1 MLRTLI
7 ASLTLMLLAA
17 CAATTQNAPGG
28 EAEVRYGRIS
38 TIENVMLDADKKL
51 GIGAVVGAVAG
62 GLLGNQIGGGTGK
75 TVATV
80 AGAVAG
86 GYAGSAV
93 QSKTEKKAGQQVTVR
108 LDNGATVGITQPAD
122 PGLKVGDRV
131 RIDGSG
137 EDARVVRF

>member
-17 CAATTQNAPGG
+17 CAATQNAPV
-28 EAEVRYGRIS
+28 ETEVRYGRI
-38 TIENVMLDADKKL
+38 TQIESVTLDGDKKL

-93 QSKTEKKAGQQVTVR
+93 QAKTEKKPGQQVTVR

>member
-17 CAATTQNAPGG
+17 CAATQNAPGG

-38 TIENVMLDADKKL
+38 EIENVMLDADKKL

-93 QSKTEKKAGQQVTVR
+93 QSKTEKKAGQQLTVR
-108 LDNGATVGITQPAD
+108 LDNGASVGITQPAD

>member
-1 MLRTLI
+1 MLRTLL
-7 ASLTLMLLAA
+7 ASLLFLLLAA
-17 CAATTQNAPGG
+17 CAATQNAPGG
-28 EAEVRYGRIS
+28 EAEVRYGRVS
-38 TIENVMLDADKKL
+38 QVDNVMIDADKKL

-80 AGAVAG
+80 AGTVAG

-93 QSKTEKKAGQQVTVR
+93 QSKMDKKAGQQITVR
-108 LDNGATVGITQPAD
+108 LDNGATVGITQPGES
-122 PGLKVGDRV
+122 GLKVGDRV

-137 EDARVVRF
+137 EDARVVRL